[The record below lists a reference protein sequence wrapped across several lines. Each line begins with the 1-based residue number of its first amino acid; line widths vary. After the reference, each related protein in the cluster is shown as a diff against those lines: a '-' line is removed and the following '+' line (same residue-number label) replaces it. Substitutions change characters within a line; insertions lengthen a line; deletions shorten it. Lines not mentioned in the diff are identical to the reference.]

1 MEIIQI
7 QKNLHTSPRKLRL
20 VADLVRSQK
29 PVQALLTLRFIS
41 QAAAIP
47 LSKAIQT
54 ALGNAKAQNV
64 DRENLIFKSLEINEG
79 QKMKRFRAGTRGRVK
94 RYVRKMSHIKIV
106 LEESRVESQESK
118 KKGEK
123 I

>member
-7 QKNLHTSPRKLRL
+7 QKNLHNSPRKLRL
-20 VADLVRSQK
+20 VADLVRKQK
-29 PVQALLTLRFIS
+29 PIQALLTLRFAD

-54 ALGNAKAQNV
+54 ALGNAKAQNIDGESLV
-64 DRENLIFKSLEINEG
+64 FKSLEINEG

-94 RYVRKMSHIKIV
+94 RYVRKMSHIKII
-106 LEESRVESQESK
+106 LTDE
-118 KKGEK
+118 KGK
-123 I
+123 N